1 MAEPN
6 PAAKT
11 AAAVFAIAITTCSA
25 GLILFGIAIGLSCER
40 WATGRDQCT
49 KSWETGLNAAGGGLL
64 GLAGTW
70 VRNPFI
76 RKGKT
81 EAEGGAAAVPPR
93 TLPPRGPDGRFRS
106 VSQIDDPPTPL

>member
-11 AAAVFAIAITTCSA
+11 AAAVFAIAITACSA
-25 GLILFGIAIGLSCER
+25 GLLLFGIAIGLSCER

-49 KSWETGLNAAGGGLL
+49 KPWETGLNAAGGGLL

-76 RKGKT
+76 RREEK
-81 EAEGGAAAVPPR
+81 AAPQPR
-93 TLPPRGPDGRFRS
+93 ATQPRGPDGRFLPLKT
-106 VSQIDDPPTPL
+106 PPTEE